1 MSHQPTSPA
10 PITAMDPRALPPYL
24 ANGVLGMRLGWPGLG
39 GGTTIVNGF
48 AGLDPTDGVEGFA
61 RAPFALAADVEL
73 DGVRASVASR
83 ACALVEQR
91 LDFATGELQTTW
103 TFRVGDVTATVEVL
117 SYAARSL
124 PALAVQEISVT
135 TDRAADLALSA
146 GIDQSDVPGRP
157 DDLQQP
163 PRGGPIEGVDG
174 RLTWHSHGDID
185 RLGIAYATE
194 LSAASE
200 AQRTVSPRDQ
210 RGHAST
216 TYRVRTRAGRRV
228 RLRQLTALV
237 PQMSHH
243 QPEMQAGRIAALG
256 VERGW
261 DALRAENREI
271 WREQWRVGIEVDT
284 DDRRWQAI
292 TDASVYYLLSS
303 VHASSLASCSL
314 FGLAFWPDY
323 HYYHG
328 HVMWD
333 IETFTVPPL
342 TLLAPAAARAMLD
355 YRRRS
360 LRAAMNGAALAG
372 RRGALYPWESC
383 PLHGEEVTPGARP
396 GLQDHVSMDV
406 ALAFEGYVHATGDLD
421 EARAMAW
428 PVLRA
433 VAEYIASRIEWTRRG
448 AEWRGT
454 LGPREHYQPVDNNAF
469 VNASAIRALDAASA
483 LARRLGISPPGEW
496 ERIARALHMPV
507 HARRRMLL
515 NHDRARL
522 TEPKGATPEG
532 ATALFPV
539 GYRTT
544 ERIETATYRYAVED
558 QAPVFLGTA
567 MLSPL
572 LPVFAAR
579 IGDRARARDL
589 LERGYGAFIDAPWT
603 EPDEFPVD
611 ARDRPRAAPMFAHI
625 GGYLSGLLFGFP
637 GVRLHDGDPSSWP
650 ERRVVLPEGWR
661 SIHAPDLFIRGGR
674 GSLTA
679 LDGADRAEISI
690 GAGQEALSR

>member
-1 MSHQPTSPA
+1 MA
-10 PITAMDPRALPPYL
+10 PRALPPYL
-24 ANGVLGMRLGWPGLG
+24 SNGVLGLRLASPGVG

-73 DGVRASVASR
+73 DGVRASVATDAR
-83 ACALVEQR
+83 RLVEQR
-91 LDFATGELQTTW
+91 LDFATGELHTTW
-103 TFRVGDVTATVEVL
+103 TFRVGEVTATIEVL
-117 SYAARSL
+117 SYASRGL
-124 PALAVQEISVT
+124 PALAVQEIAVT
-135 TDRAADLALSA
+135 TDRAAGLALAA

-157 DDLQQP
+157 EDVQQP

-174 RLTWHSHGDID
+174 RLVWHSHGSID

-194 LSAASE
+194 LAGSTDAE
-200 AQRTVSPRDQ
+200 RTVSPRDL

-216 TYRVRTRAGRRV
+216 TYRLRTRAGRRV
-228 RLRQLTALV
+228 RLRQLTAMV
-237 PQMSHH
+237 PEMSHH

-261 DALRAENREI
+261 DTLRAEHRQL
-271 WREQWRVGIEVDT
+271 WRELWRSGIEVDT

-292 TDASVYYLLSS
+292 TDASVFYLLSS
-303 VHASSLASCSL
+303 VHASSLASTSL

-342 TLLAPAAARAMLD
+342 TLLAPTAARAILD
-355 YRRRS
+355 YRRRN
-360 LRAAMNGAALAG
+360 LRAALHGAALAG
-372 RRGALYPWESC
+372 RRGALYPWEAC

-396 GLQDHVSMDV
+396 GLQDHVSLDV
-406 ALAFEGYVHATGDLD
+406 ALAFETYVHATGDLD

-428 PVLRA
+428 PVMRA
-433 VAEYIASRIEWTRRG
+433 AAEYVESRVEWTARG

-454 LGPREHYQPVDNNAF
+454 LGPREHYQPIDNNAF
-469 VNASAIRALDAASA
+469 VNASAIRTLDAAGE
-483 LARRLGISPPGEW
+483 LARRLDITPPAEW
-496 ERIARALHMPV
+496 QRIARTLRLPV
-507 HARRRMLL
+507 HRRRGMLL

-522 TEPKGATPEG
+522 SEPKGATPEG
-532 ATALFPV
+532 AAALFPV

-544 ERIETATYRYAVED
+544 PRIEAATYRYAVTE
-558 QAPVFLGTA
+558 QAPTFVGTA

-579 IGDRARARDL
+579 IGDRVAARDL

-603 EPDEFPVD
+603 EPDEFPLEMTD
-611 ARDRPRAAPMFAHI
+611 KPRAAPMFAHI
-625 GGYLSGLLFGFP
+625 GGYLTGLLFGFP
-637 GVRLHDGDPSSWP
+637 GVRLNADDPATWP
-650 ERRVVLPEGWR
+650 ERPVVLPDGWR
-661 SIHAPDLFIRGGR
+661 AIHAPELCIRGAR

-679 LDGADRAEISI
+679 RDGAHRAEIVLAPSD
-690 GAGQEALSR
+690 GR